1 MTIPDLQTLG
11 IAIAVGLG
19 LGCVYALVA
28 ISFNLVLSACGVFNL
43 TIGGVITVGVIASY
57 ELGTKAGWSPI
68 LVALTVMAFGGVV
81 GGLTELV
88 AVRRVLAMRPKDV
101 AHDTMVST
109 LGLGMAMNA
118 AAAILFGTNIFPV
131 DSYVSADPVVLADVP
146 IRPVYLVMPVV
157 VIVVALIIELIL
169 RYTEIGVV
177 TRAVIA
183 SNEGASL
190 MGISVNRVVRG
201 AFIASGVMAGLG
213 AFLIAPVVSASPFVG
228 EQVMLF
234 GFAAIAIGGFASF
247 RGSLFGGL
255 IVGLV
260 VGVTPAFLQEPSL
273 RGPLVWAVM
282 VVVLFIKPAGLFGKG
297 GQFGAAA
304 VREV

>member
-1 MTIPDLQTLG
+1 MSMPDFQTLAVAIVVG
-11 IAIAVGLG
+11 IA

-28 ISFNLVLSACGVFNL
+28 ISFNLVLAACGVFNL
-43 TIGGVITVGVIASY
+43 TIGGVITAGVIISY
-57 ELGTKAGWSPI
+57 ELGTNSGWPPI

-81 GGLTELV
+81 GWVAEIL

-109 LGLGMAMNA
+109 LGLGMAMTALA
-118 AAAILFGTNIFPV
+118 AVLFGTNILPV
-131 DSYVSADPVVLADVP
+131 DPYVSADPIVVADVP
-146 IRPVYLVMPVV
+146 IRPVYLIMPVV
-157 VIVVALIIELIL
+157 VVAVAVAVELVL
-169 RYTEIGVV
+169 RRTEFGMV

-190 MGISVNRVVRG
+190 MGISVNRVVQG
-201 AFIASGVMAGLG
+201 AFIASGLMAGLG
-213 AFLIAPVVSASPFVG
+213 AFLIAPVTSASPFVG

-247 RGSLFGGL
+247 KGALFGGL
-255 IVGLV
+255 LVGLV
-260 VGVTPAFLQEPSL
+260 VGVTPAFLDEPSL
-273 RGPLVWAVM
+273 RGPLVWALM
-282 VVVLFIKPAGLFGKG
+282 VVVLFIRPAGLFGKG